1 MYFAR
6 LFVTLHPNIES
17 VMEVVHKVLPNN
29 EIIGELILLVNEG
42 QRVTLPVKGNSMLP
56 FIIGGKESV
65 ELVKSD
71 RVAVGDVVL
80 AWINGSRYVIHR
92 VIRIEGN
99 HVELM
104 GDGNLSG
111 GEYCLTEEVMAL
123 AEYVVSP
130 NGKRRYL
137 YSKKR
142 CFMSRLWLRILPI
155 RRWILAVY
163 RRTFLKLNIHL

>member
-1 MYFAR
+1 
-6 LFVTLHPNIES
+6 
-17 VMEVVHKVLPNN
+17 MEVVHKVLPNN

-65 ELVKSD
+65 ELVKPG

-92 VIRIEGN
+92 VIRIEGD

-104 GDGNLSG
+104 GDGNICG
-111 GEYCLTEEVMAL
+111 GEYCQTDEVKAL

-130 NGKRRYL
+130 HGKRRYL
-137 YSKKR
+137 YSRKR
-142 CFMSRLWLRILPI
+142 RFYSRLWAGLLPV
-155 RRWILAVY
+155 RRWILAIY
-163 RRTFLKLNIHL
+163 RRTLLKLNIHL